1 MKKYVMIVL
10 VLLIIIVLSGM
21 FLFIGYNLNP
31 NNKVEKSSLSGVW
44 ISDEKILEI
53 IERDGSN
60 IITNDSGNN
69 FYLFIYDDGTF
80 YSFTDEIVND
90 VYSANLNEG
99 KYSIDENNDVFLNFE
114 NEWGDQCR
122 LVDNNRLECNKY
134 AHFKKIK

>member
-1 MKKYVMIVL
+1 MKKYVRIIL
-10 VLLIIIVLSGM
+10 IFIIIIVLSGI

-44 ISDEKILEI
+44 VSDEKIPEI

-99 KYSIDENNDVFLNFE
+99 KYSIDENNDVFSILKTSGEIN
-114 NEWGDQCR
+114 
-122 LVDNNRLECNKY
+122 VV
-134 AHFKKIK
+134 